1 MLSSVVILTAFLIL
15 WSAVHSLLASLPAKA
30 WARRRLGSETVDRWY
45 RLFYVVVSGLTLL
58 PLPVLLRI
66 LPDRTLYIVPS
77 PWSWLMVG
85 GQLVGVAGLTGAVL
99 QTGAL
104 RFVGL
109 TQPFA
114 PDPADEGPLQ
124 VRGLYCYVRH
134 PIYAFSLLVL
144 WLTPLMSVNLLA
156 VYLLTSLYFYLGS
169 LHEEYRLLEQFGE
182 AYRHYQQRVP
192 QLIPRYGRCYPPP
205 EV

>member
-1 MLSSVVILTAFLIL
+1 MLTSVAILATYLVL

-30 WARRRLGSETVDRWY
+30 WARRMLGAEVVDRWY
-45 RLFYVVVSGLTLL
+45 RLFYVAISGLTLL
-58 PLPVLLRI
+58 PMPVLLAL
-66 LPDRTLYIVPS
+66 LPDRALYTVPS
-77 PWSWLMVG
+77 PWSLLMVG
-85 GQLVGVAGLTGAVL
+85 GQLLAAAGLAAAVL

-114 PDPADEGPLQ
+114 ADPAEEGPLQ

-134 PIYAFSLLVL
+134 PIYAFSLLLL
-144 WLTPLMSVNLLA
+144 WLTPLMSVNLLV

-169 LHEEYRLLEQFGE
+169 LHEEHRLLAQFGE

-192 QLIPRYGRCYPPP
+192 RLIPRYGRCYPPP
-205 EV
+205 EL